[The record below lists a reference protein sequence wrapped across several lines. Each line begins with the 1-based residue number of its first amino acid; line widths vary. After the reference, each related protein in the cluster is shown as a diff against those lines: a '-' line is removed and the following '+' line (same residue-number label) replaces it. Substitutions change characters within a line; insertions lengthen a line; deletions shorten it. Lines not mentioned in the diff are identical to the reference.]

1 MLDRHLH
8 TLEFDKVRDALVRH
22 CSFAVSESLAAAL
35 APSTDEAL
43 VRRAQDGTSEARRLL
58 EVRPNS
64 GLRGARDIRPH
75 LRRAGMGAPLQPAEL
90 IDVASTIA
98 ASRSIKALLV
108 RQELHTPTLARV
120 ARNIVDL
127 DDLEDSIR
135 LAIDD
140 EGQVLD
146 TASDELRQIRTAL
159 RTAYDR
165 LMRRL
170 NELIASTAFREALQ
184 DPVISMRGGRFV
196 VPVKSDFRGRVRGIV
211 HDQSASGATLF
222 VEPLQVVELANRW
235 REHQLEETHEIERIL
250 QVLSDSVGGS
260 RLVLADMLD
269 ALAQIDLAL
278 AMGKLALEMEATRPL
293 MQSIERLRPGEP
305 VAKLTSARHPLL
317 RGEVVP
323 IDVELGADFD
333 VLLITGPNTGGK
345 TVALKTVGL
354 LALMAQA
361 GLQIPA
367 ADGSRLGIFSGVYAD
382 IGDEQSIEQSLST
395 FSSHVT
401 RIVEILGAADRHALV
416 LLDEIGA
423 GTDPQEGSALSRAI
437 LNHLVA
443 KRVFTI
449 ATTHYSEL
457 KHFAYATAR
466 VENASVEFDPVSLR
480 PTFHLTIGLPGRSN
494 ALAIAER
501 LGMPESVIADARS
514 FTAPE
519 ELHADDLLAEIQG
532 ALRGA
537 RDERAEAGRL
547 KTESER
553 LTQQLRARLA
563 AVEQERAQLLAEAD
577 DERAAIVAELR
588 READDVRRDLRRLRA
603 ERERL
608 TAIDDRIARLPRS
621 HAARPLPTASDEPPA
636 LATGDAVRIN
646 SLGTSGVVRSV
657 STSGDN
663 AEVEVGGMRVHV
675 RTSDLVRV
683 QGESRTSPRERA
695 VASGYLAPSD
705 TPRRVTSEGWAPIQ
719 SQVDLRGLTTEEA
732 RFRLDQYLNEA
743 YMEGLS
749 TVRVVHGKGTGAVRQ
764 AVRDLLSDHPL
775 VRSHE
780 TAEQREGGDGAT
792 VVQLA
797 S

>member
-1 MLDRHLH
+1 
-8 TLEFDKVRDALVRH
+8 
-22 CSFAVSESLAAAL
+22 
-35 APSTDEAL
+35 
-43 VRRAQDGTSEARRLL
+43 
-58 EVRPNS
+58 
-64 GLRGARDIRPH
+64 
-75 LRRAGMGAPLQPAEL
+75 MGAPLQPAEL

-98 ASRSIKALLV
+98 ASRSIKALLL

-127 DDLEDSIR
+127 DDLEQSIR

-146 TASDELRQIRTAL
+146 TASDRLRQIRMEL

-170 NELIASTAFREALQ
+170 NELVASPAFREALQ

-196 VPVKSDFRGRVRGIV
+196 VPVKADFRGRVRGIV

-250 QVLSDSVGGS
+250 QALSDAVGGS

-293 MQSIERLRPGEP
+293 MQAIEHLRPGEP
-305 VAKLTSARHPLL
+305 VVKLAAARHPLL

-323 IDVELGADFD
+323 IDVELGAEFD

-401 RIVEILGAADRHALV
+401 RIVEILRVADRNSLV

-443 KRVFTI
+443 NRVFTI

-457 KHFAYATAR
+457 KHFAYATPR
-466 VENASVEFDPVSLR
+466 VENASVEFDPESLR
-480 PTFHLTIGLPGRSN
+480 PTYHLTIGLPGRSN

-501 LGMPESVIADARS
+501 LGMPPSVIVDARS

-519 ELHADDLLAEIQG
+519 ELRADDLLAEIQG
-532 ALRGA
+532 TLRGA
-537 RDERAEAGRL
+537 RDERAEADRL
-547 KTESER
+547 KTEAER
-553 LTQQLRARLA
+553 LTQQLRSRLA
-563 AVEQERAQLLAEAD
+563 AVEQERARVLEEAD
-577 DERAAIVAELR
+577 EERAATIAALR
-588 READDVRRDLRRLRA
+588 READDVRRELRRLRA

-608 TAIDDRIARLPRS
+608 TAIDERIARLPRT
-621 HAARPLPTASDEPPA
+621 RPTRPAPTTPDASPA
-636 LATGDAVRIN
+636 FAVGDAVRIA
-646 SLGTSGVVRSV
+646 SLGTTGMVRSLN
-657 STSGDN
+657 TAGDN

-683 QGESRTSPRERA
+683 QGETRASPRERA
-695 VASGYLAPSD
+695 VASGYLASSD

-719 SQVDLRGLTTEEA
+719 SQLDLRGLTTEEA

-764 AVRDLLSDHPL
+764 AVRDLLVDHPL

-780 TAEQREGGDGAT
+780 TAEQREGGEGAT